1 MGRFHRHSTLQM
13 PPHLWLGLAGLLL
26 AAVLIGLDSD
36 GLLLVGGLAAL
47 LLALLSGSA
56 PLPLA
61 GQLLIFAA
69 LVGVAY
75 SLVRRWSMA
84 RGERAIPPAAGAE
97 LAEVI
102 TAFDQRGEGRVR
114 WQGQSWAARNLEPGR
129 PLTSGSAV
137 IVMGREGTRL
147 QVLPHGDS
155 RSSQG

>member
-1 MGRFHRHSTLQM
+1 M
-13 PPHLWLGLAGLLL
+13 PPLLWLGLACLLL

-47 LLALLSGSA
+47 LLTLLSGSA
-56 PLPLA
+56 PLLPLG
-61 GQLLIFAA
+61 GQLLVFAA

-75 SLVRRWSMA
+75 SLMRRWSMA

-102 TAFDQRGEGRVR
+102 MAFDQRGEGRVR
-114 WQGQSWAARNLEPGR
+114 WQGQSWAARNLEPDR
-129 PLTSGSAV
+129 PLTSGSSV
-137 IVMGREGTRL
+137 MVMGREGTRL

>member
-1 MGRFHRHSTLQM
+1 M
-13 PPHLWLGLAGLLL
+13 PPLLWLGLAGLLL
-26 AAVLIGLDSD
+26 TAVLIGVDSD
-36 GLLLVGGLAAL
+36 GLLLVGGLAGL

-56 PLPLA
+56 PLLPLG
-61 GQLLIFAA
+61 GQLLVFAA
-69 LVGVAY
+69 LVAVAY

-102 TAFDQRGEGRVR
+102 SAFDQRGEGRVR
-114 WQGQSWAARNLEPGR
+114 WQGQSWAARNLEPAR

-147 QVLPHGDS
+147 QVLPHGDLLPQADS
-155 RSSQG
+155 RSSS

>member
-1 MGRFHRHSTLQM
+1 M
-13 PPHLWLGLAGLLL
+13 PPLLWLGLAGLLL
-26 AAVLIGLDSD
+26 TAVLIGVDND

-56 PLPLA
+56 PLLPVG
-61 GQLLIFAA
+61 GQLLVFAA
-69 LVGVAY
+69 LVAVAY

-147 QVLPHGDS
+147 QVLPHGDLLPKGDS
-155 RSSQG
+155 CSSS

>member
-1 MGRFHRHSTLQM
+1 M
-13 PPHLWLGLAGLLL
+13 PPLLWLGLAG
-26 AAVLIGLDSD
+26 
-36 GLLLVGGLAAL
+36 L

-56 PLPLA
+56 PLLPGG
-61 GQLLIFAA
+61 GQLLVFAA
-69 LVGVAY
+69 LVAVAY

-147 QVLPHGDS
+147 QVLPHGDLLPKEDS
-155 RSSQG
+155 CSSS

>member
-1 MGRFHRHSTLQM
+1 M
-13 PPHLWLGLAGLLL
+13 PPLLWLGLAGLLL
-26 AAVLIGLDSD
+26 TAVLIGVDSD
-36 GLLLVGGLAAL
+36 GLLLVGGLAGL

-56 PLPLA
+56 PLLPLG
-61 GQLLIFAA
+61 GQLLVFAA

-102 TAFDQRGEGRVR
+102 SAFDQRGEGRVR

-147 QVLPHGDS
+147 QVLPHGDLLPQADS
-155 RSSQG
+155 RSSS

>member
-1 MGRFHRHSTLQM
+1 M
-13 PPHLWLGLAGLLL
+13 PPLLWLGLAGLLL
-26 AAVLIGLDSD
+26 TAVLIGVDSD
-36 GLLLVGGLAAL
+36 GLLLVGGLAGL

-56 PLPLA
+56 PLLPLG
-61 GQLLIFAA
+61 GQLLVFAA

-114 WQGQSWAARNLEPGR
+114 WQGQSWAARNLEPAR

-147 QVLPHGDS
+147 QVLPHGDLLPQADS
-155 RSSQG
+155 RSSS

>member
-1 MGRFHRHSTLQM
+1 M
-13 PPHLWLGLAGLLL
+13 PPLLWLGLAGLLL
-26 AAVLIGLDSD
+26 TAVLIGVDND

-56 PLPLA
+56 PLLPVG
-61 GQLLIFAA
+61 GQLLVFAA
-69 LVGVAY
+69 LVAVAY
-75 SLVRRWSMA
+75 GLVRRWSMA

-97 LAEVI
+97 LAQVI
-102 TAFDQRGEGRVR
+102 TTFDQRGEGRVR

-147 QVLPHGDS
+147 QVLPHEQPLFHGDNRHS
-155 RSSQG
+155 T

>member
-1 MGRFHRHSTLQM
+1 M
-13 PPHLWLGLAGLLL
+13 PPLLWLGLAGLLL
-26 AAVLIGLDSD
+26 TAVLIGLDSD

-47 LLALLSGSA
+47 L
-56 PLPLA
+56 PLG
-61 GQLLIFAA
+61 GQLLVFAA

-75 SLVRRWSMA
+75 GLVRRWSMA

-102 TAFDQRGEGRVR
+102 SAFDQRGEGRVR

-147 QVLPHGDS
+147 QVLPHGDLLPKGDS
-155 RSSQG
+155 CSSS

>member
-1 MGRFHRHSTLQM
+1 M
-13 PPHLWLGLAGLLL
+13 PPLLWLGLACLLL

-47 LLALLSGSA
+47 LLTLLSGSA
-56 PLPLA
+56 PLLPA
-61 GQLLIFAA
+61 GGQLLVFAA
-69 LVGVAY
+69 LVGVA
-75 SLVRRWSMA
+75 SGLVRRWSMD
-84 RGERAIPPAAGAE
+84 RGERTIPPAAGAE

-102 TAFDQRGEGRVR
+102 AAFDQRGEGRVR